1 MRRGEIVGTYT
12 EKFNAAT
19 GQHLPCGPIYQST
32 GLIAH
37 VKKRHP
43 SDVDKLRY
51 IPEIISNPDFI
62 GKSPKEPSSIELVK
76 IMDGNIKV
84 CIKLDARNSYFYV
97 ATLFEITT
105 GKLESMIKSGRLSAV

>member
-1 MRRGEIVGTYT
+1 MRRGEIVGIYT

-62 GKSPKEPSSIELVK
+62 GKNPKEPSSIELVK
-76 IMDGNIKV
+76 I
-84 CIKLDARNSYFYV
+84 LDARNNYFYV

-105 GKLESMIKSGRLSAV
+105 GKLESMIKSGRLCAV

>member
-1 MRRGEIVGTYT
+1 MRRGEIVGIYT

-32 GLIAH
+32 GLIA
-37 VKKRHP
+37 

-51 IPEIISNPDFI
+51 IPEIIANPDFI
-62 GKSPKEPSSIELVK
+62 GKNPKEPSSIELVK

-84 CIKLDARNSYFYV
+84 CIKLDARNNYFYV

-105 GKLESMIKSGRLSAV
+105 GKLESMIKSGRLCAV